1 MKKPLISITHSVNEW
16 KIKNY
21 QDAIFLSHQ
30 MIDCNNVTTIEKLF
44 AAITGIQ
51 KCYKKFQ
58 GNERT

>member
-30 MIDCNNVTTIEKLF
+30 MIDCNNVTTIKRRSYLL
-44 AAITGIQ
+44 Q
-51 KCYKKFQ
+51 
-58 GNERT
+58 